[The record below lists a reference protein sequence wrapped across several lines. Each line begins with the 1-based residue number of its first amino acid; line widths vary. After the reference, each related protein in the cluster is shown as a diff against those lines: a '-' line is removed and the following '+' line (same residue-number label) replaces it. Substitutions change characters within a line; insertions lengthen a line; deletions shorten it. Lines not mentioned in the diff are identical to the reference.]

1 MVQWLR
7 IHLTVQGTQ
16 WTQVQSLVRELRS
29 HMLWCCHNWKCT
41 VYIYILCVCVCVC
54 ACTFSHVQLFV
65 TPWTVAHQTPCP
77 WDFPGKNT
85 GVSCHFLL
93 QGIFP
98 TQGSNP
104 RLLHLLHW
112 QADSLPLAP
121 PGKTTL
127 TVIKYFKGT
136 SLNTTF
142 STSYCSISLI
152 PLQQHFSS
160 IIYLL
165 SLIPFLTL
173 SLEPIFLKFS
183 FSIFVPLRKR
193 SCLFFFFF

>member
-121 PGKTTL
+121 PGKLIAYKNGLMSFTKL
-127 TVIKYFKGT
+127 HLK
-136 SLNTTF
+136 NHTF
-142 STSYCSISLI
+142 
-152 PLQQHFSS
+152 FSS
-160 IIYLL
+160 NFMLMIHLG
-165 SLIPFLTL
+165 
-173 SLEPIFLKFS
+173 
-183 FSIFVPLRKR
+183 
-193 SCLFFFFF
+193 